1 MNSATLGAFAAG
13 TAIGWTSNLEKSIL
27 KNDND
32 YGFDVDTLSWAFVS
46 SILNIGA
53 AIGCLITGVI
63 ANSIGRKKTLI
74 LNSVP
79 FIVGWIL
86 IITARHSMMLIVGRG
101 IIGLACGMICVVGPV
116 S

>member
-1 MNSATLGAFAAG
+1 LGAFGAG
-13 TAIGWTSNLEKSIL
+13 TALGWTSNLEKNIL
-27 KNDND
+27 KDDND
-32 YGFDVDTLSWAFVS
+32 FGFNVNTLSWAFVS

-79 FIVGWIL
+79 FIIGWIL
-86 IITARHSMMLIVGRG
+86 IIFAKHSLMLIIGRG
-101 IIGLACGMICVVGPV
+101 FIGLASGMICVVGPV